1 MTQENPPVTVLRFNC
16 TCGISI
22 CFESVDGVISQKR
35 TWVGLTD
42 DEFNEIYDRY
52 VPTSCYALLMEKV
65 EEKLKEKND

>member
-1 MTQENPPVTVLRFNC
+1 VTQENPPVTVLRFNC
-16 TCGISI
+16 TCGNSI
-22 CFESVDGVISQKR
+22 CFESVDGVIAQKR

>member
-1 MTQENPPVTVLRFNC
+1 MGSLLKSEH
-16 TCGISI
+16 
-22 CFESVDGVISQKR
+22 
-35 TWVGLTD
+35 GLTD